1 MHELDLIPDSYRQRL
16 RIQRWLNIFFISFF
30 VILLVIAGLH
40 VTVNNKLAD
49 LHSQI
54 QLLQKDKQ
62 LNSQQ
67 QQQFKLLQ
75 EQEKS
80 LTVRLKM
87 INSLR
92 AGPPVKQIF
101 LAVDRGIS
109 PEIWF
114 TNWQFFR
121 ANTVVPVNPEKIQ
134 TGYFIVIPDELNPGP
149 QQQAWKIESHME
161 ISGQALS
168 YSILANFV
176 KKLVLQSEIADVK
189 LIKTNLHDL
198 LDSQVIDF
206 KMTVLVNNQA

>member
-16 RIQRWLNIFFISFF
+16 RVQKWLNIFIVSFITIIF
-30 VILLVIAGLH
+30 IIAGLH
-40 VTVNNKLAD
+40 VTVNSKLAD
-49 LHSQI
+49 LQSKV

-62 LNSQQ
+62 LNLQQ

-80 LTVRLKM
+80 LTARLKM

-92 AGPPVKQIF
+92 GGPPVKQIF
-101 LAVDRGIS
+101 LAIDRVIT
-109 PEIWF
+109 PKIWF
-114 TNWQFFR
+114 TKWQFFR
-121 ANTVVPVNPEKIQ
+121 ANTVVPVNPEAVQ

-149 QQQAWKIESHME
+149 QQAWKMESHME

-176 KKLVLQSEIADVK
+176 KNLVQQPEIADVK
-189 LIKTNLHDL
+189 LIKTNLRNH
-198 LDSQVIDF
+198 LDDQVVEF
-206 KMTVLVNNQA
+206 KMAVLVNNQV